1 MDFVEFLQNK
11 SKAIRNQVSAKR
23 RKDKDKEK
31 KVIEGRKGLIRMVP
45 TRRRCPNVI
54 MAVSGK
60 TLPGRRLKRAG
71 VTLYKAMGY

>member
-31 KVIEGRKGLIRMVP
+31 KVIEGRKGLIRM
-45 TRRRCPNVI
+45 R
-54 MAVSGK
+54 
-60 TLPGRRLKRAG
+60 
-71 VTLYKAMGY
+71 GY